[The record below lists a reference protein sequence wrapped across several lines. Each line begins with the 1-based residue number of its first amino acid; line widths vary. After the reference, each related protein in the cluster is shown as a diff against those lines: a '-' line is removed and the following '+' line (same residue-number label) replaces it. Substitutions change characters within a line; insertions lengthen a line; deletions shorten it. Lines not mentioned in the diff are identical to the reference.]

1 MLAMPP
7 HWIERLV
14 GPAPQI
20 DGRTLSP
27 AVHLLVK
34 ANDRLNATGKDEDLH
49 KRREGLRKSAQL
61 VMPTPTG
68 ICVTPSSIPGPA
80 AAIPV
85 RVYRDPRTVGPTPVI
100 VYYHGGGWAVGDLD
114 SHDGTCRMLARHS
127 GTTVVSVDYRLAPE
141 SPFPGPL
148 DDAHAAFNYV
158 RDHPSAFGGVPGQV
172 AVMGD
177 SAGANLAAA
186 TSLLARESGRTPS
199 AQILIY
205 PATDLR
211 MGHQSIETFAEGFML
226 SKADMLWY
234 REQYLTDLSSA
245 LDPLVSPLLAPD
257 LSGLPPTLIW
267 TAGFDPLRD
276 EGEHYAQSLKAAGV
290 NCTYRCA
297 EDQVHGFLAIG
308 VLPGGMDQIADICRQ
323 AGHLVHNGAA

>member
-14 GPAPQI
+14 GPPPQI

-34 ANDRLNATGKDEDLH
+34 ANERLNATGKDGDLD

-61 VMPTPTG
+61 VMPTPLG
-68 ICVTPSSIPGPA
+68 ICVTPGTVPGPA
-80 AAIPV
+80 GPIPV

-148 DDAHAAFNYV
+148 HDAYAVFGYV
-158 RDHPSAFGGVPGQV
+158 RDHPASFGGVPGQV

-186 TSLLARESGRTPS
+186 TSLLAREAGRAPT

-211 MGHQSIETFAEGFML
+211 MGHPSIETFAEGFML

-234 REQYLTDLSSA
+234 RQQYLTDLRSA

-257 LSGLPPTLIW
+257 LSGLPPTLLW

-276 EGEHYAQSLKAAGV
+276 EGEHFALSLQEAGV
-290 NCTYRCA
+290 DCTYRCA
-297 EDQVHGFLAIG
+297 QDQVHGFFAIG
-308 VLPGGMDQIADICRQ
+308 VLPGGMQQIADICRQ
-323 AGHLVHNGAA
+323 AGQLVHDAAA